1 MPIVKSPFKAAWWL
15 SNRHLQTLWP
25 VLLRRVPKLP
35 LERERINLPDGDFV
49 DLDWLGKNDAGPI
62 IFLLH
67 GLGGSVNSHYAGNFL
82 AAARAQGFR
91 CVIMHFR
98 GCSGEPNRLQRN
110 YHSGD
115 TADLDFVIN
124 KLQQHEPYTSIYGV
138 GFSMGGNVLLKYLGE
153 KRSNPVFKAAVAV
166 CVPLDL
172 TIAAQQLQQGFSRVY
187 QWHLIRD
194 LKLYMQHK
202 YQVRKLPELNVDW
215 ATIKTFWQFDDLVTA
230 PLHGF
235 RNAYDYYLKA
245 SSKAYLKNI
254 NVPTLIIHAEDDPFM
269 NNKVLPQLNEL
280 SDHVTVEITEKGGHV
295 GFISGKVPGLASY
308 WLEQRLIAFLKPNC

>member
-1 MPIVKSPFKAAWWL
+1 MPIIKSHFKAAWWL

-25 VLLRRVPKLP
+25 VLLRRNPKLP
-35 LERERINLPDGDFV
+35 LEHERINLPDGDFI
-49 DLDWLGKNDAGPI
+49 DLAWLGKNETGPVF
-62 IFLLH
+62 FLLH
-67 GLGGSVNSHYAGNFL
+67 GLGGSVNSHYACNFL
-82 AAARAQGFR
+82 AVAREQGFR

-98 GCSGEPNRLQRN
+98 GCSGEPNRLARN

-115 TADLDFVIN
+115 TADLDYVLN
-124 KLQQHEPYTSIYGV
+124 QLQQREPDTSFLGI

-153 KRSNPVFKAAVAV
+153 KRRLTVFKAAVAV

-172 TIAAQQLQQGFSRVY
+172 TVAAHQLQQGFGRVY

-194 LKLYMQHK
+194 LKAFLQHK
-202 YQVRKLPELNVDW
+202 YQVRQLPDLDINWTE
-215 ATIKTFWQFDDLVTA
+215 IKTFWQFDDMITA

-235 RNAYDYYLKA
+235 RDASDYYIKA

-254 NVPTLIIHAEDDPFM
+254 TVPTLIIHAKDDPFM
-269 NNKVLPQLNEL
+269 NNKVLPELNEL
-280 SDHVTVEITEKGGHV
+280 SEHVTIEVTEKGGHV
-295 GFISGKVPGLASY
+295 GFVAGKVPGLASY